1 MSQQELVT
9 ISADSN
15 ITRLTNLSMI
25 TKQII
30 MVVTILFGTLI
41 LMTTQK
47 MEFIVIVS
55 NAMKQGYMQVLVLI
69 LSLSHLSP

>member
-1 MSQQELVT
+1 MYT
-9 ISADSN
+9 
-15 ITRLTNLSMI
+15 
-25 TKQII
+25 
-30 MVVTILFGTLI
+30 

-69 LSLSHLSP
+69 LSLSHLSPKLSRALTGVLILRTGLEAGMIAGTGMSSGGVQI

>member
-9 ISADSN
+9 ISVDSN

-25 TKQII
+25 IKQII
-30 MVVTILFGTLI
+30 MVVTILFGTPI

-47 MEFIVIVS
+47 MELIVIVS
-55 NAMKQGYMQVLVLI
+55 NVMKQGYKQVLVLI
-69 LSLSHLSP
+69 LSLSRLSH